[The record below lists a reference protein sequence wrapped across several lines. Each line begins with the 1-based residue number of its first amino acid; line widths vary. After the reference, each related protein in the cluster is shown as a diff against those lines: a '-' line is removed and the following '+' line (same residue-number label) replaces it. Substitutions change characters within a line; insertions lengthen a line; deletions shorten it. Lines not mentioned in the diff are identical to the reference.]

1 MEGQAMQNNLDPIT
15 GIRCD
20 IANRTH
26 GDDIGMFTVKTAN
39 ETVHDAA
46 LRPIPRS
53 LFMTLWYEGEV
64 TCLFADSNVGKSIFA
79 VQIADQIATTEPVL
93 YVDCELS
100 EKQFQLRYT
109 DAESGRMHQFP
120 ESLFHAVINPQKFD
134 AGYHEEKILSDIA
147 NAAEQLHCRIIIIDN
162 LSYLCNA
169 AEKGSDAGSFM
180 VKLMNLKKEKDWS
193 ILVIAH
199 TPKRDPSRP
208 INQNDLAGSKRL
220 YNFFDSAFAIGISG
234 RDNRLRYVKQ
244 LKARSCEIQYGGD
257 NVLLYEIIKT
267 DGFLRFSFVGNAR
280 ESEHLRAFSP
290 EDKEERKQQVAELK
304 DAGKT
309 IREVAVELGLSK
321 STVGRLF
328 KELETV
334 PTCPTVPRVPAG
346 TTGQ

>member
-1 MEGQAMQNNLDPIT
+1 MQNNLDPIT
-15 GIRCD
+15 AIRVN
-20 IANRTH
+20 IATRTH

-46 LRPIPRS
+46 LRPVPRN

-109 DAESGRMHQFP
+109 DKESGIMHKFP
-120 ESLFHAVINPQKFD
+120 EMLYHAVINPQKFD

-147 NAAEQLHCRIIIIDN
+147 DAAEQQHCRIIIIDN

-208 INQNDLAGSKRL
+208 GP
-220 YNFFDSAFAIGISG
+220 
-234 RDNRLRYVKQ
+234 V
-244 LKARSCEIQYGGD
+244 RSSTAEI
-257 NVLLYEIIKT
+257 T
-267 DGFLRFSFVGNAR
+267 S
-280 ESEHLRAFSP
+280 SSM
-290 EDKEERKQQVAELK
+290 
-304 DAGKT
+304 
-309 IREVAVELGLSK
+309 K
-321 STVGRLF
+321 SSR
-328 KELETV
+328 
-334 PTCPTVPRVPAG
+334 PRVSFSSPSSAMPVKAN
-346 TTGQ
+346 T

>member
-1 MEGQAMQNNLDPIT
+1 MNNNLDPIT
-15 GIRCD
+15 AIRVD
-20 IANRTH
+20 IATRTH

-46 LRPIPRS
+46 LRPVPRN

-109 DAESGRMHQFP
+109 DKESGIMHKFP
-120 ESLFHAVINPQKFD
+120 EMLYHAVINPQKFD

-147 NAAEQLHCRIIIIDN
+147 NAAEQQHCRIIIIDN

-208 INQNDLAGSKRL
+208 ITQNDLAGSKRL
-220 YNFFDSAFAIGISG
+220 YNFFDSAFAIGMSG
-234 RDNRLRYVKQ
+234 RDNKLRYVKQ

-267 DGFLRFSFVGNAR
+267 DGFLQFSLVGNAR
-280 ESEHLRAFSP
+280 ESEHLRVFTP
-290 EDKEERKQQVAELK
+290 DDREERKQQVAELK
-304 DAGKT
+304 AAGKT

-334 PTCPTVPRVPAG
+334 PTCPTVPHVPAG

>member
-1 MEGQAMQNNLDPIT
+1 MQNNLDPIT
-15 GIRCD
+15 AIRVD
-20 IANRTH
+20 IATRTH

-46 LRPIPRS
+46 LRPVPRN

-109 DAESGRMHQFP
+109 DKESGIMHKFP
-120 ESLFHAVINPQKFD
+120 EMLYHAVINPQKFD

-147 NAAEQLHCRIIIIDN
+147 NAAEQQHCRIIIIDN

-199 TPKRDPSRP
+199 TPKRNPSRP
-208 INQNDLAGSKRL
+208 ITQNDLAGSKRL
-220 YNFFDSAFAIGISG
+220 YNFFDSAFAIGMSG

-257 NVLLYEIIKT
+257 NVLLYEIVKT
-267 DGFLRFSFVGNAR
+267 DGFLRFSLVGNAR
-280 ESEHLRAFSP
+280 ESEHLRAFCP
-290 EDKEERKQQVAELK
+290 EDKEERKQQVAEMK
-304 DAGKT
+304 AIGKS
-309 IREVAVELGLSK
+309 IRETAAELGLSK
-321 STVGRLF
+321 STVGRIYQ
-328 KELETV
+328 ELDR
-334 PTCPTVPRVPAG
+334 PTSSQCPNIPGG
-346 TTGQ
+346 TEGQ